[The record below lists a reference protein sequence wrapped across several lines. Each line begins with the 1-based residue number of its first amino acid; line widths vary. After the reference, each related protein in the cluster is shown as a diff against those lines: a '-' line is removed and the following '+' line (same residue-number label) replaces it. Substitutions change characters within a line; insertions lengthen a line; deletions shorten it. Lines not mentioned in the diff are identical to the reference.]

1 MMIVAVGS
9 GCSTCL
15 MSTHLTDEA
24 AICDTIVVLD
34 KGSVCFVGSPDAL
47 ARVATGR
54 TLVQADAAP
63 TWARA
68 FWRPADGRY
77 RILGTNW
84 HLLVLS
90 SWSPRSRTGISR
102 SWGLCRSRRWSSIAP
117 QCCWRPFRSQ
127 RRRASNR
134 AGAALCSRWFLRTLR
149 LFLEWLSLRSLLHEG
164 FDQLVTDL

>member
-9 GCSTCL
+9 GCSTVL

-24 AICDTIVVLD
+24 AVCDTIVVLD
-34 KGSVCFVGSPDAL
+34 KGSVCFVGSSDAL
-47 ARVATGR
+47 ARAATGR
-54 TLVQADAAP
+54 TWVQADAAP

-102 SWGLCRSRRWSSIAP
+102 SWGCAVVGGGRASRRNVVGGHSGHNGSVRRIGRVLYSSLA
-117 QCCWRPFRSQ
+117 RA
-127 RRRASNR
+127 RR
-134 AGAALCSRWFLRTLR
+134 GR
-149 LFLEWLSLRSLLHEG
+149 LHRR
-164 FDQLVTDL
+164 